1 MFQLISYPKFYLQVN
16 AEKDIKYFLRVYSSR
31 GRTIVRYMSQV
42 DKSLNVPQ
50 STQDIFQKL

>member
-31 GRTIVRYMSQV
+31 GRTRVMYMSQV